1 VLEVVVPLLEAP
13 LLLVAWLLSLVV
25 LPVLMPMQLVVV
37 LVPPV
42 VWLLFWVA
50 LVTPTRSV
58 VTTRVLEAPVPLLE
72 APLLL
77 VAWLLSLAVL
87 PVLVPVPMQR
97 VVVVVLPMVWLL
109 SWVALANE
117 ITTRATT
124 PPTPMPM

>member
-42 VWLLFWVA
+42 VWLLFWVV